1 MVNLCELLIN
11 VVIPDK
17 PKILTGLNQK
27 VCDRLFPSSL
37 GIHGLEITGGEAEPN
52 PFICILSGTW

>member
-1 MVNLCELLIN
+1 MVNLGELLIN

-17 PKILTGLNQK
+17 PKMLTGLNQK

-37 GIHGLEITGGEAEPN
+37 EIHGHQVTGGEAEPV